1 MRTFTLQRLGILG
14 SCILSD
20 QKVSVPLPMLLG
32 SLMRKLQS
40 FCLASCLCCA
50 SHITVVQFIIV
61 CSFAD
66 KQEFFLFS
74 KINKFYF
81 SDSFL
86 FCLYLFLT
94 LASRLLPSCAV
105 LRLTVTC
112 AVCTFCAIKFLPLSR
127 LKTSTSNVC
136 SLDHNGAEEEN
147 Q

>member
-1 MRTFTLQRLGILG
+1 MLRCDISVMRTFTRYLATRRTRILHSVRSKGFCSTSNAIREPDEKITELFVLCKSSYG
-14 SCILSD
+14 S
-20 QKVSVPLPMLLG
+20 
-32 SLMRKLQS
+32 SLFS
-40 FCLASCLCCA
+40 
-50 SHITVVQFIIV
+50 

-66 KQEFFLFS
+66 KKEFFLCS

-112 AVCTFCAIKFLPLSR
+112 AVCTFCAIRFLPFISPKNVHFKCVLSR
-127 LKTSTSNVC
+127 SQRS
-136 SLDHNGAEEEN
+136 
-147 Q
+147 